1 MKKIIFFCFILLT
14 SLTTINAQRTSGYVS
29 LANSGNDKLQY
40 LINNFENQ
48 EAKYIGQPLTTIF
61 NDLELEI
68 EGHLK
73 LSQIINSG
81 NDFEGLALMFFNPI
95 DYLNLTQEEK
105 KRLNDNNEFFE
116 IYVKT
121 TVGLKSDKYNEF
133 ARSYGPSWSPEMETF
148 YSSYTVKSVKVVGY
162 RDRQ

>member
-48 EAKYIGQPLTTIF
+48 EAKYIGQPLTTLF

-68 EGHLK
+68 QGSLK
-73 LSQIINSG
+73 LEQIINSG
-81 NDFEGLALMFFNPI
+81 NDFSGLSLMFFNPT
-95 DYLNLTQEEK
+95 DYSTLSLEE
-105 KRLNDNNEFFE
+105 RNEFYANMKNFE

-121 TVGLKSDKYNEF
+121 IEPLKAADNNAF
-133 ARSYGPSWSPEMETF
+133 ADQYGSGWSPEMETF